1 MRKKSFL
8 ILVSVLT
15 AFFFV
20 MTSCGGDDGPNDP
33 NNPDNPDA
41 PGNTDPNNPTPD
53 TPGSVASSEVYEI
66 TIENSVVSGSHV
78 EDDGTETMRFEFA
91 KGNLVRAKAVS
102 RDEVDGIGDFHDS
115 YCDNITEAE
124 LTYTDIIKTTMTYRE
139 EYYPSGTSEV
149 STAEHKSYLENGR
162 VTNGSIHKSWMN
174 GDRPFELSYN
184 TDGTLKEMRYND
196 IGDDGSDDW
205 DIHYFDWQNGNLSQ
219 VRCPNMNI
227 TSSFT
232 YDGSLRNPFA
242 TLDLNHLLII
252 DEEFFEGTNGD
263 VLELLAIGGKLGK
276 RTENL
281 VTEYKSAEERTPI
294 ALKVSYSK
302 VTEAEVVAVVDLY
315 ESNQKTYSSKWTV
328 KRTVNK

>member
-1 MRKKSFL
+1 MRRKSFL
-8 ILVSVLT
+8 MLVSVLT

-20 MTSCGGDDGPNDP
+20 MTSCGGDDGSNDSGKP
-33 NNPDNPDA
+33 NNPDNPENPDS
-41 PGNTDPNNPTPD
+41 PVSPNN
-53 TPGSVASSEVYEI
+53 PGSVASSEVYEI

-91 KGNLVRAKAVS
+91 KGNLMRAKVVS
-102 RDEVDGIGDFHDS
+102 RDEVDSPVGSPADS

-162 VTNGSIHKSWMN
+162 VTSGSIHKSWMN
-174 GDRPFELSYN
+174 GDRPFELYYN

-205 DIHYFDWQNGNLSQ
+205 DNHYFDWQNGNLSQ
-219 VRCPNMNI
+219 VKCPNMNI

-242 TLDLNHLLII
+242 TLDLNHLLIT
-252 DEEFFEGTNGD
+252 DEEFFDGTNGN
-263 VLELLAIGGKLGK
+263 VLKLLVIGGKLGK

-281 VTEYKSAEERTPI
+281 VKEYNSTEEHTP
-294 ALKVSYSK
+294 LTMK
-302 VTEAEVVAVVDLY
+302 VTYEKLTETEVVAVVDTY
-315 ESNQKTYSSKWTV
+315 ESNQKTYSQKWTI